1 MKTIIYTDGA
11 CSGNP
16 GKAGWGAVVL
26 QGKSVRE
33 LGGFDKLSTNN
44 RMEITA
50 AIRGLE
56 ATEVADDITIY
67 TDSQYLVNGIT
78 SWIFGW
84 MKKDWKNTEGKDIL
98 NRDLWQELYT
108 VAEDRNI
115 KWKVIRGHSVTPGN
129 NRADEIAVCY
139 TKNLDAN
146 LYFGELKDYQIDL
159 TEPDLVV
166 ANQSTDKDRKKAK
179 AFSYLSYVDGI
190 LQRHSTWADCENR
203 VKGQAGAKFRK
214 ALSASDEQT
223 IIREWGIKKLD

>member
-16 GKAGWGAVVL
+16 GKAGWGAVILRDKTVT
-26 QGKSVRE
+26 E
-33 LGGFDKLSTNN
+33 IGGFESSSTNN

-56 ATEVADDITIY
+56 KTDTADNITIY

-108 VAEDRNI
+108 MVEDRNVV
-115 KWKVIRGHSVTPGN
+115 WKVIRGHSVTPGN

-139 TKNLDAN
+139 TKGTDAN
-146 LYFGELKDYQIDL
+146 LYHGDLKNYKVNL
-159 TEPDLVV
+159 TEPNLTI
-166 ANQSTDKDRKKAK
+166 ANQSTEKDRKKAK

-203 VKGQAGAKFRK
+203 VKGQPGAKFRK
-214 ALSASDEQT
+214 ALSKDDEEN
-223 IIREWGIKKLD
+223 IIREWGIKK